1 MLLSINPINNKN
13 QSISSNQ
20 LCNDKLY
27 FSLKFAGNA
36 QYVCVSVCVKVCGCL
51 RLPQMFPVYQII
63 LSSISVLMG
72 MGQNYGYK
80 I

>member
-1 MLLSINPINNKN
+1 MPVSINPINSKN

-20 LCNDKLY
+20 LHNNKLY

-51 RLPQMFPVYQII
+51 RLPHMIPV
-63 LSSISVLMG
+63 
-72 MGQNYGYK
+72 N
-80 I
+80 

>member
-20 LCNDKLY
+20 LHYDKLD
-27 FSLKFAGNA
+27 FLLKFAGNA

-51 RLPQMFPVYQII
+51 RLPHMIPVY
-63 LSSISVLMG
+63 
-72 MGQNYGYK
+72 
-80 I
+80 